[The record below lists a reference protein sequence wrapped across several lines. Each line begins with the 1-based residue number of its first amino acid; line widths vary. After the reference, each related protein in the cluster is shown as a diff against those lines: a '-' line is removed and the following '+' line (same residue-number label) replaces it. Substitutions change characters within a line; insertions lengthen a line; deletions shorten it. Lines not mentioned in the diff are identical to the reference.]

1 MVVSTSLTLFMSE
14 RGSYIEQN
22 ARNMYRFDGR
32 ERIDVIGRLQRNGTA
47 IWI

>member
-22 ARNMYRFDGR
+22 TRDMYGFDRR
-32 ERIDVIGRLQRNGTA
+32 ERIDVI
-47 IWI
+47 